1 MNLPQLFE
9 EAAKMEAKGVRK
21 RRANCSFDV
30 ISTHRR
36 ERIMERSTIDFRQGS
51 LGWVVQKK

>member
-1 MNLPQLFE
+1 
-9 EAAKMEAKGVRK
+9 MEAKGVRK
-21 RRANCSFDV
+21 LRASCSFDV
-30 ISTHRR
+30 ISTRRR